1 MSSSLIIISQTPLL
15 SDSTTANMPR
25 RHSTDNRSNNQIQNL
40 RSACSSASSTIKQ
53 VDSTLAL
60 LKTGKRVEEEDETQ
74 SFSSS
79 HWDTDLEDD
88 ALSDDDGDDDDDDD
102 VHSDKETYLKVC
114 DTLGVTPVSRFRT
127 RLARKRSRL
136 TIVFSRKRGLKRLPP
151 FSSETRRH
159 QSCTWRLTSLIAK
172 VEFTLDKCCQK
183 TELLL
188 S

>member
-127 RLARKRSRL
+127 RLARKRSR
-136 TIVFSRKRGLKRLPP
+136 
-151 FSSETRRH
+151 
-159 QSCTWRLTSLIAK
+159 
-172 VEFTLDKCCQK
+172 
-183 TELLL
+183 
-188 S
+188 